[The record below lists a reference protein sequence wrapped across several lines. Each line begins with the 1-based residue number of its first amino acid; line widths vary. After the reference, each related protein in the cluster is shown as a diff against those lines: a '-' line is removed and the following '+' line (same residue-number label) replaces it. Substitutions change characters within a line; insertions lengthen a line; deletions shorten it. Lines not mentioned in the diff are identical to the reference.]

1 MVTEGLPQ
9 IRLHDLLCKDYSFWR
24 LFPIHLRAKD
34 LDLTLAIENPRLFLY
49 TFLSLQF
56 PGDSNKSIEEFIK
69 SLSNEEVKH
78 IAQLVFRRMVMGI
91 YRSHQESD
99 LKKII
104 HHLTVWLL
112 REGFFDLEND
122 PEVVDKITDHLKE
135 NYESLREDIGSYTGL
150 KFKSKHL
157 NLTEQVEEFDY
168 KRKFDSTSSKQ
179 KIKARPEPSKKVKTE
194 RKKIQKSQDITRA
207 QEIFP
212 EKIEEKTLPQPQ
224 EKVKKSE
231 DILRDKK
238 APVSRLDEV
247 QELPSDIE
255 TSIELPMYSAEKK
268 RRASLLEGLFGL
280 VLLPLTLVFH
290 LGMGIGK
297 LVGKLVSSTLR
308 LRGKLKKYFT
318 QKRSDA
324 KRKCLYLME
333 EYLSGQ
339 AAEPGFLE
347 RFCAQFKIIILL
359 FHHLLGLSFVTFIV
373 LVDNVVSIF
382 VSYIQNIYQTWRHMK
397 TLHRRLSRGEKIAEY
412 FAQDHEQVSRQ
423 VSHIFSFYFFRKEG
437 PEKNFY
443 SEQAYQKEFP
453 CCALEAVLDTRNKI
467 DQLRR
472 DLALLTSAQGKET
485 ARSTAF
491 EFLSSFIPN
500 PLDFLSPLKDWFIL
514 RFCIKYQRQDLEFTY
529 VKFIISHNLVLQFLE
544 EEGFSLNQEKSDSWF
559 LLKPLQHNE
568 LIMKQVKK
576 SLKKKDLSPEVS
588 SLIRKKK
595 VSSMKEAIEFYQESL
610 QRLQQMLFS
619 CQALAYPK
627 NWFLWQIG
635 QALYKFKWQYNLV
648 ECDPLYLLEWEK
660 RLRPLI
666 AQELKKMEH
675 DISDEER
682 KRRSWENK
690 DWQYRYRWN
699 KRNFLRY

>member
-1 MVTEGLPQ
+1 MDLVK
-9 IRLHDLLCKDYSFWR
+9 LHDLLHKNYSLWQ

-34 LDLTLAIENPRLFLY
+34 IDLTLAIKNPRLFLY

-56 PGDSNKSIEEFIK
+56 PGDSNKSIEEFTK

-99 LKKII
+99 LKKIV
-104 HHLTVWLL
+104 HHLTLWLL
-112 REGFFDLEND
+112 RKGFFDLEND
-122 PEVVDKITDHLKE
+122 SLIVHKITDYLKE
-135 NYESLREDIGSYTGL
+135 NYESLREDIDSYTGL
-150 KFKSKHL
+150 KFKSEHL
-157 NLTEQVEEFDY
+157 GLTEQVEEFDY
-168 KRKFDSTSSKQ
+168 KRKLNSTRSSEKV
-179 KIKARPEPSKKVKTE
+179 KTRPEPSKKVKTG
-194 RKKIQKSQDITRA
+194 RKKIERPQDITRA

-212 EKIEEKTLPQPQ
+212 EKVEEEVLPQAQEKIQEKAVKPEEIPQ
-224 EKVKKSE
+224 EKKASK
-231 DILRDKK
+231 DKADK
-238 APVSRLDEV
+238 I

-255 TSIELPMYSAEKK
+255 TSIELPAYSAEKK

-290 LGMGIGK
+290 LGVGIGK
-297 LVGKLVSSTLR
+297 LLGKLVSFPLK

-318 QKRSDA
+318 QKRNEA
-324 KRKCLYLME
+324 RKKCLYLME
-333 EYLSGQ
+333 EYLSEQ

-347 RFCAQFKIIILL
+347 RFCAQFKVIILL

-373 LVDNVVSIF
+373 LVDSFVSIF

-397 TLHRRLSRGEKIAEY
+397 TLHRRLSRGKKIAEY

-437 PEKNFY
+437 PDENFY
-443 SEQAYQKEFP
+443 SEQAYKEKFP
-453 CCALEAVLDTRNKI
+453 CCALEAILDTRNKI
-467 DQLRR
+467 DQLKR

-500 PLDFLSPLKDWFIL
+500 PLDFLSPLKDWFTL
-514 RFCIKYQRQDLEFTY
+514 RFCIKYQWQDLEFTY
-529 VKFIISHNLVLQFLE
+529 VKFIISHNLVLRFLE

-559 LLKPLQHNE
+559 FLKPLQHNE
-568 LIMKQVKK
+568 FIIRQVKK

-588 SLIRKKK
+588 SLIRKKE
-595 VSSMKEAIEFYQESL
+595 VSSMKEAIGFYRESL

-660 RLRPLI
+660 RLKPLV
-666 AQELKKMEH
+666 ANELKKMGHETTK
-675 DISDEER
+675 EER

-690 DWQYRYRWN
+690 DEQYRYLWN